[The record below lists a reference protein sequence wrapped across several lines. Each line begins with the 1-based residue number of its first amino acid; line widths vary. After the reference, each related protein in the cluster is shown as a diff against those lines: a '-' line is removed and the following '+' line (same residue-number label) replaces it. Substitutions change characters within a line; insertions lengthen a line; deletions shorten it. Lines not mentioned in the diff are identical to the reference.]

1 MTPIWAALLPHLP
14 RSATSAHA
22 PPACSTETASAL
34 PSANVPGLA
43 LWAQQFTPRLACV
56 PSDSVFGDAL
66 VLELSASERLF
77 GGRQQLARRLLR
89 ESRQLGVQAISWA
102 PTSLAAIALARCG
115 IRHGM
120 GQPLP
125 QVLAPLPL
133 QAIDAVARHAE
144 LLSQLGC
151 QSLGAVHALPRGAL
165 ARRMDTGILSA
176 LDQAHG
182 LLPDRYP
189 WINLPARFD
198 ARLELPMR
206 IDQADALMH
215 GARHLLLQLCG
226 WLAAQ
231 RAGVRSFR
239 LGWCHDAMR
248 SRHVGDGGE
257 LTVHTASTTRD
268 LQHLCRLLQEHL
280 AHVQLQAP
288 VGELRL
294 HADAPEALQERSA
307 SLLPDKTA
315 DGESLEQVLE
325 RITARLGADLV
336 QRPLLR
342 PDHRPEWQVQWLP
355 AQPAQPASKAK
366 AAPPSA
372 LPPLPQPSFLLPA
385 PLQLLQDKQSRPLY
399 HGPLQL
405 LLGPQRI
412 EGGWW
417 HRSPGFLPVAAPAT
431 EAAPSDA
438 ADPSIDTPAPASA
451 QDSAPSEQTAH
462 TALRDYWVAHSAHA
476 GLLWIFHTRLSA
488 HSSAWFL
495 HGRFA

>member
-1 MTPIWAALLPHLP
+1 MQ
-14 RSATSAHA
+14 
-22 PPACSTETASAL
+22 
-34 PSANVPGLA
+34 GLA

-89 ESRQLGVQAISWA
+89 ESRQLGVQAIGWA

-120 GQPLP
+120 GHPLP

-165 ARRMDTGILSA
+165 ARRMDTGILKA

-189 WINLPARFD
+189 WISLPARFD

-239 LGWCHDAMR
+239 LCWCHDAMR

-257 LTVHTASTTRD
+257 LTIHTASTTRD

-280 AHVQLQAP
+280 AHVELQAP
-288 VGELRL
+288 VGELSL

-315 DGESLEQVLE
+315 DDESLEQVLE
-325 RITARLGADLV
+325 RITARLGADQV

-355 AQPAQPASKAK
+355 AQPAGKAK

-372 LPPLPQPSFLLPA
+372 LPPLPQPSFLLPT
-385 PLQLLQDKQSRPLY
+385 PLQLLQDSQSRPLY

-417 HRSPGFLPVAAPAT
+417 HRSPGFLPVSDADGDT
-431 EAAPSDA
+431 HTDEAAINIGHSDHG
-438 ADPSIDTPAPASA
+438 DHRESPPKPAPLS
-451 QDSAPSEQTAH
+451 QTAH
-462 TALRDYWVAHSAHA
+462 TALRDYWVAHSTHA

>member
-1 MTPIWAALLPHLP
+1 M
-14 RSATSAHA
+14 
-22 PPACSTETASAL
+22 

-189 WINLPARFD
+189 WIQLPARFD

-239 LGWCHDAMR
+239 LCWCHDAMR

-257 LTVHTASTTRD
+257 LTVHTASSTRD

-325 RITARLGADLV
+325 RITARLGADQV

-355 AQPAQPASKAK
+355 AQPASKAK
-366 AAPPSA
+366 TAPPAA

-385 PLQLLQDKQSRPLY
+385 PLQLLQDSQSQPLY

-417 HRSPGFLPVAAPAT
+417 HRSPGFLPLAESTANNQPN
-431 EAAPSDA
+431 
-438 ADPSIDTPAPASA
+438 DP
-451 QDSAPSEQTAH
+451 DSAPTAQTAH

>member
-1 MTPIWAALLPHLP
+1 M
-14 RSATSAHA
+14 
-22 PPACSTETASAL
+22 

-133 QAIDAVARHAE
+133 HAIDAVARHAE

-189 WINLPARFD
+189 WIQLPARFD

-315 DGESLEQVLE
+315 DGESLAQVLE

-355 AQPAQPASKAK
+355 AQPASKAK
-366 AAPPSA
+366 AALPSS
-372 LPPLPQPSFLLPA
+372 LPPLPQPSFLLPT
-385 PLQLLQDKQSRPLY
+385 PLQLLQDTQSQPLY

-417 HRSPGFLPVAAPAT
+417 HRSPGFLPVTEPAPDT
-431 EAAPSDA
+431 RIDEA
-438 ADPSIDTPAPASA
+438 TPASDHNENPPGPAPIS
-451 QDSAPSEQTAH
+451 QTAH
-462 TALRDYWVAHSAHA
+462 TALRDYWVAHSPHA

-488 HSSAWFL
+488 NSSAWFL

>member
-1 MTPIWAALLPHLP
+1 MQ
-14 RSATSAHA
+14 
-22 PPACSTETASAL
+22 
-34 PSANVPGLA
+34 GLA

-56 PSDSVFGDAL
+56 PSDTVFGDAL

-77 GGRQQLARRLLR
+77 GGRQPLARRLLR
-89 ESRQLGVQAISWA
+89 ESRELGVQAISWA

-133 QAIDAVARHAE
+133 HAIDAVARHAE

-165 ARRMDTGILSA
+165 ARRMDTAILTA

-182 LLPDRYP
+182 LLPDRYS
-189 WINLPARFD
+189 WISLPARFD

-206 IDQADALMH
+206 IDQADALMQ

-231 RAGVRSFR
+231 RAGVRSVR
-239 LGWCHDAMR
+239 LRWCHDAMR

-257 LTVHTASTTRD
+257 LTIHTASTTRD

-280 AHVQLQAP
+280 AHVELQAP
-288 VGELRL
+288 VGELSL
-294 HADAPEALQERSA
+294 HADTPEALQERSA

-325 RITARLGADLV
+325 RITARLGADQV

-355 AQPAQPASKAK
+355 AQPATKAK
-366 AAPPSA
+366 AAPPA
-372 LPPLPQPSFLLPA
+372 AQPHVPLHVPPLAQPSFLLPT

-417 HRSPGFLPVAAPAT
+417 HRSPGFLPVSGADGDT
-431 EAAPSDA
+431 HIDEAAPGSDHCN
-438 ADPSIDTPAPASA
+438 DRESPPKPAPIT
-451 QDSAPSEQTAH
+451 QTAH
-462 TALRDYWVAHSAHA
+462 TALRDYWVAHSPHA

-488 HSSAWFL
+488 NSGAWFL

>member
-1 MTPIWAALLPHLP
+1 M
-14 RSATSAHA
+14 
-22 PPACSTETASAL
+22 
-34 PSANVPGLA
+34 PSANMPGLA

-133 QAIDAVARHAE
+133 QAIDAVACHAE

-182 LLPDRYP
+182 LLSDRYP
-189 WINLPARFD
+189 WIQLPARFD

-325 RITARLGADLV
+325 RITARLGADQV

-355 AQPAQPASKAK
+355 AQPASKAK
-366 AAPPSA
+366 AAP
-372 LPPLPQPSFLLPA
+372 LHVPPIAQPSFLLPT
-385 PLQLLQDKQSRPLY
+385 PLQLLQDKQSQPLY

-417 HRSPGFLPVAAPAT
+417 HRSPGFLPLAESTANNQPN
-431 EAAPSDA
+431 
-438 ADPSIDTPAPASA
+438 DPV
-451 QDSAPSEQTAH
+451 SAPTAQTAH

>member
-1 MTPIWAALLPHLP
+1 MQ
-14 RSATSAHA
+14 
-22 PPACSTETASAL
+22 
-34 PSANVPGLA
+34 GLA

-165 ARRMDTGILSA
+165 ARRMDTGILKA

-189 WINLPARFD
+189 WIQLPARFD

-206 IDQADALMH
+206 IDQADALMQ

-239 LGWCHDAMR
+239 LCWCHDAMR

-257 LTVHTASTTRD
+257 LTIHTASTTRD

-280 AHVQLQAP
+280 AHVELQAP

-325 RITARLGADLV
+325 RITARLGEDQV

-355 AQPAQPASKAK
+355 AQPAGKAK
-366 AAPPSA
+366 AAPPAAQPHSRLHA
-372 LPPLPQPSFLLPA
+372 PLHVPPLAQPSFLLPT
-385 PLQLLQDKQSRPLY
+385 PLQLLQDSQSRPLY

-417 HRSPGFLPVAAPAT
+417 HRSPGFLPVT
-431 EAAPSDA
+431 DSDGDTHTGEAAPDSDHG
-438 ADPSIDTPAPASA
+438 DQRDHRESPPQPAPI
-451 QDSAPSEQTAH
+451 PQTAH
-462 TALRDYWVAHSAHA
+462 TALRDYWVAHSPHA

-488 HSSAWFL
+488 NSGAWFL